1 MSYSYNPASSEFNL
15 LCKSQIKLLTQ
26 GLGALWSAV
35 YLTEESVVTRETKLF
50 PFAIYPQTESELT
63 LKLPGIELPEIWQK
77 VNSES
82 ISQPSFLLPDK
93 LTGDSLSN
101 VRQKRGNLGN
111 KPRIFP
117 LIYENTVM
125 GLLIVARENRN
136 WEETELK
143 QAENI
148 ATTLAIASFME
159 RQSQWYRKQLAL
171 QQEANR
177 WGKDSVDDLLHQ
189 LRNPLTALKTF
200 SKLLIKRLLPED
212 RNQSLATSI
221 LRESDRLSELLQQFE
236 AEISQSSTTPVTLST
251 TSVRLAETE
260 TNERNNFLLP
270 DSKKDLKSVA
280 LKEIL
285 EPLLISADAIA
296 SEKKIELVVNLEN
309 NLPPVKGNPQ
319 ALREVFNN
327 LIDNAIKYT
336 PEEGIVELET
346 RVKDGLVGVAIQDT
360 GYGIPTQEQ
369 SQIFERHY
377 RGIQAEGDIPGSGL
391 GLAIAKDLIQQ
402 MQGNIELISPNNL
415 AKNSNFPGTT
425 FIVWLPQ
432 I

>member
-101 VRQKRGNLGN
+101 VRQKPENMAN

-251 TSVRLAETE
+251 TSVRLADTE

-270 DSKKDLKSVA
+270 DSKKDLESVA

-285 EPLLISADAIA
+285 EPLLLSAEAIA

-336 PEEGIVELET
+336 PEQGIVELET

-369 SQIFERHY
+369 PQIFERHY

>member
-159 RQSQWYRKQLAL
+159 RQSQWYRKQLAV

-177 WGKDSVDDLLHQ
+177 WGKDSLDDLLHQ

-251 TSVRLAETE
+251 TSVRLADTE
-260 TNERNNFLLP
+260 ANERNNFLLP
-270 DSKKDLKSVA
+270 DSKKDLESVA

-285 EPLLISADAIA
+285 EPLLLSAEAIA
-296 SEKKIELVVNLEN
+296 SEKKIELAVNLDN
-309 NLPPVKGNPQ
+309 NLPLVKGNPQ

-336 PEEGIVELET
+336 PEQGIVELET

-369 SQIFERHY
+369 PQIFERHY
-377 RGIQAEGDIPGSGL
+377 RGIQAQGDIPGSGL

-415 AKNSNFPGTT
+415 AKNNNFPGTT

>member
-159 RQSQWYRKQLAL
+159 RQSQWYRKQLAV

-177 WGKDSVDDLLHQ
+177 WGKDSLDDLLHQ

-251 TSVRLAETE
+251 TSVRLADTE
-260 TNERNNFLLP
+260 ANERNNFLLP
-270 DSKKDLKSVA
+270 DSKKDLESVA

-285 EPLLISADAIA
+285 EPLLLSAEAIA
-296 SEKKIELVVNLEN
+296 SEKKIELAVNLDN
-309 NLPPVKGNPQ
+309 NLPLVKGNPQ

-336 PEEGIVELET
+336 PEQGIVELET

-369 SQIFERHY
+369 PQIFERHY

-415 AKNSNFPGTT
+415 AKNNNFPGTT

>member
-251 TSVRLAETE
+251 TSVRLADTE

-270 DSKKDLKSVA
+270 DSKKDLESVA

-285 EPLLISADAIA
+285 EPLLLSAEAIA

-336 PEEGIVELET
+336 PEQGIVELET

-369 SQIFERHY
+369 PQIFERHY

-415 AKNSNFPGTT
+415 AKNNNFPGTT

>member
-251 TSVRLAETE
+251 TSVRLADTE

-270 DSKKDLKSVA
+270 DSKKDLESVA

-285 EPLLISADAIA
+285 EPLLLSAEAIA

-336 PEEGIVELET
+336 PEQGIVELET

-369 SQIFERHY
+369 PQIFERHY

>member
-251 TSVRLAETE
+251 TSVRLADTE

-270 DSKKDLKSVA
+270 DSKKDLESVA

-285 EPLLISADAIA
+285 EPLLLSAEAIA

-336 PEEGIVELET
+336 PEQGIVELET